1 MIYVEIMV
9 YHHVPIL
16 AEMDIQFHAVGSQFN
31 SFAEGGFRIF
41 GGVSGGPPVSEY
53 QHEQFLPIIEAI
65 DFSSLLAAR
74 VSGFRARATAARPKK
89 CRKRLRTGQGLFPA

>member
-1 MIYVEIMV
+1 M
-9 YHHVPIL
+9 
-16 AEMDIQFHAVGSQFN
+16 
-31 SFAEGGFRIF
+31 
-41 GGVSGGPPVSEY
+41 SEY